1 MELEKLS
8 LFTIVKKRLAWLG
21 RRQEIIA
28 QNIAN
33 ADTPEYRARDLKPLQ
48 FRDMVRSQKTGMG
61 MKVTSASHLRG
72 IAKRASE
79 FNEGETRKPFET
91 SPTGNSVILEEQMA
105 KMNETTIGHKLTT
118 ELYKKH
124 LNLFKMA
131 IGRL

>member
-8 LFTIVKKRLAWLG
+8 LFTVVKKRLAWLG

-33 ADTPEYRARDLKPLQ
+33 ADTPGYRARDLKPLQ
-48 FRDMVRSQKTGMG
+48 FRDLIGSRNTGVG
-61 MKVTSASHLRG
+61 MKVTQANHLRG

-79 FNEGETRKPFET
+79 FSEGEIRKPFET
-91 SPTGNSVILEEQMA
+91 SPSGNSVILEEQMA
-105 KMNETTIGHKLTT
+105 KMNETSIGHKLTT

-124 LNLFKMA
+124 LNLFRMA
-131 IGRL
+131 IGRR